1 MTQKATESVVVQ
13 PGSTIGIL
21 GSGQLGRMMA
31 IAAKQMG
38 YRVHV
43 FSSSQDSPAGQVADV
58 EVVAAFDDLDA
69 VRDFAE
75 QVDVVTVETENIPL
89 ETLDVA
95 SAPVE
100 AFPSRIA
107 LETCQNRGLEKQFL
121 SDNGIPTPE
130 FRIIR
135 SLDELQAACSVLMP
149 AVLKTITGGYD
160 GKGQAVIR
168 PESDI
173 EEVWRSLN
181 ADEAIL
187 EQWIEY
193 DFEFSVVG
201 ARDYAGSMTAYP
213 SIRNDHQNGILD
225 VSTSPSG
232 LDDKAN
238 NAAIAIVHKIMDKL
252 KSVGVLTVEFFNRNG
267 EILVNEIAPRPHNS
281 GHLTLEGH
289 MTSQFEQH
297 VRTVCGLTAGSTE
310 QIRPVAMANLLGDE
324 WSNGTPN
331 WDLALSVGNTKLHLY
346 GKEGPRQ
353 GRKMAH
359 LTSIADSPEE
369 ARDNVLEARL
379 LLSSTPAEL
388 AETS

>member
-43 FSSSQDSPAGQVADV
+43 FSSSQDSPAGQVADL
-58 EVVAAFDDLDA
+58 EVVAALEDLDA
-69 VRDFAE
+69 VRDFAD

-89 ETLDVA
+89 ETLDVV
-95 SAPVE
+95 SAQCE
-100 AFPSRIA
+100 ACPSRIA

-121 SDNGIPTPE
+121 SDSGIPTPE
-130 FRIIR
+130 FKIIR
-135 SLDELQAACSVLMP
+135 TLAELQEACSKLMP
-149 AVLKTITGGYD
+149 GVLKTITGGYD

-168 PESDI
+168 SESDI
-173 EEVWRSLN
+173 EEAWRSLN

-187 EQWIEY
+187 EEWIEF
-193 DFEFSVVG
+193 DFEFSIVG
-201 ARDYAGSMTAYP
+201 ARNYAGSMTAYP

-225 VSTSPSG
+225 VSVSPSG
-232 LDDKAN
+232 LKNDAN
-238 NAAIAIVHKIMDKL
+238 NTAISIVNDIMDKL
-252 KSVGVLTVEFFNRNG
+252 ESVGILTVEFFNRNG

-289 MTSQFEQH
+289 MTTQFEQH
-297 VRTVCGLTAGSTE
+297 IRAVCGLMLGSTE
-310 QIRPVAMANLLGDE
+310 QIKPVAMANLLGDE
-324 WSNGTPN
+324 WSDGTPN
-331 WDLALSVGNTKLHLY
+331 WDSALSVANTKLHLY
-346 GKEGPRQ
+346 GKKAPLP

-359 LTSIADSPEE
+359 LTSIADSPEK
-369 ARDNVLEARL
+369 AREHVLEARRM
-379 LLSSTPAEL
+379 LSSTRAEL
-388 AETS
+388 AKTS